1 MVKRLKDHDADD
13 QESGNKAL
21 DQVLVV
27 IGERIKAA
35 RLKNQLTQ
43 SELAEKVGC
52 SKSWVFLTED
62 GQQNVKINS
71 LYRVA
76 VALGISIQSLLPP
89 PPRAS
94 EAGNPSDVD
103 DLATAAMTDLNGTID
118 QLNTTI
124 RNLYGAVS
132 KMDQIKAVRSKQ

>member
-21 DQVLVV
+21 DQVLVA

-35 RLKNQLTQ
+35 RLKLNLTQ

-62 GQQNVKINS
+62 GQQNVKICS

-76 VALGISIQSLLPP
+76 DALGMSIQTLLPP
-89 PPRAS
+89 PPHGPETENRA
-94 EAGNPSDVD
+94 DVE
-103 DLATAAMTDLNGTID
+103 DLATAAMTDLNGSID

-124 RNLYGAVS
+124 RNLYGAVG
-132 KMDQIKAVRSKQ
+132 KMHQIKAVRSKQ